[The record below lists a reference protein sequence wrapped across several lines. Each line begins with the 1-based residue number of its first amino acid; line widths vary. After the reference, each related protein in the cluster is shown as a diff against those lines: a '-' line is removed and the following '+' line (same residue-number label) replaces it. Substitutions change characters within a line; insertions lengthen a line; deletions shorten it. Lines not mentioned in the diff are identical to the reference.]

1 MAKKKK
7 KKKKNKIREEKKKI
21 LISAKQE
28 KQEMKEESYF
38 SGKIT
43 ILQGGDIV
51 TLTPEVLFSEH
62 CGI

>member
-1 MAKKKK
+1 MG
-7 KKKKNKIREEKKKI
+7 RHQEKKG
-21 LISAKQE
+21 E
-28 KQEMKEESYF
+28 GPF

-43 ILQGGDIV
+43 KLQGGDIV